1 MTISGRKQIK
11 AGEILP
17 GIRWVTAA
25 RYADGMIRSVCLGIV
40 ALATALPGL
49 AQEKPTSKYF
59 RVGAAQDMAAKT
71 TPGYALM
78 GGGADLDEAFRW
90 LCARAGGG
98 DFLVLRA
105 AGTEAYNPY
114 ISGLEDGKG
123 CKLNSVATLVIPSR
137 EAAAE
142 PFVAEAIR
150 HAEAIFIAGGDQANY
165 VRFWMGTPVQREI
178 NAAIARGV
186 PVGGTSAG
194 LAVLGE
200 WAYSAEG
207 DGPGDANLDSATAL
221 KDPLGPRVTLVHGFL
236 EIPVLKGII
245 TDSHFV
251 KRDRMGRL
259 LVFLADVNRPEPKEK
274 FDGRQIRGLGIDQEA
289 AVLLRPNGAAEV
301 VGKGSAYLVEPA
313 KSMTSPVAGVALD
326 SGPFLVQRIR
336 SGERFDLF
344 HVGEVG
350 DFLQF
355 IVAHGVVGSSP
366 AGVSPYG
373 RDAAQ

>member
-1 MTISGRKQIK
+1 
-11 AGEILP
+11 
-17 GIRWVTAA
+17 
-25 RYADGMIRSVCLGIV
+25 MIRPVCLGIV
-40 ALATALPGL
+40 ALAMALGAF
-49 AQEKPTSKYF
+49 AQEKPAYQYF
-59 RVGAAQDMAAKT
+59 RLGSAQDVLAKT

-78 GGGADLDEAFRW
+78 GGGTDLDEAFRW
-90 LCARAGGG
+90 LCARAAGG

-105 AGTEAYNPY
+105 AGTDAYNPY
-114 ISGLEDGKG
+114 IAGLEDEKS

-142 PFVAEAIR
+142 PFVAKAIR

-165 VRFWMGTPVQREI
+165 VRFWTGTPVQQEI

-186 PVGGTSAG
+186 PLGGTSAG
-194 LAVLGE
+194 LAVMGE

-207 DGPGDANLDSATAL
+207 DKPDDPNLDSATAL
-221 KDPLGPRVTLVHGFL
+221 RDPMGPRVTLVHGFL

-245 TDSHFV
+245 TDSHFA

-259 LVFLADVNRPEPKEK
+259 LVFLADVNSPEQKKK
-274 FDGRQIRGLGIDQEA
+274 FGGRQTRGLGIDQETS
-289 AVLLRPNGAAEV
+289 VLLCPSGAAEV

-313 KSMTSPVAGVALD
+313 KSLTSSAAGVALD

-344 HVGEVG
+344 HVGEMG
-350 DFLQF
+350 DFLQLT
-355 IVAHGVVGSSP
+355 VANGVVSSSP